1 LHHRRPAAVIDSRGV
16 AEGTAQGFEIPHDAV
31 AVDKGVTNGVA
42 NEVGNAD
49 DLAAFVDA
57 RGAAEVTAEASQVG
71 DGITALRF
79 VGGHL
84 PGSSAQQQLTNQS
97 RRYYQI

>member
-57 RGAAEVTAEASQVG
+57 RGAAEVTAEGSQVG
-71 DGITALRF
+71 DG
-79 VGGHL
+79 
-84 PGSSAQQQLTNQS
+84 
-97 RRYYQI
+97 